1 MLNVLYQFNEKYVPF
16 AGTSIVSLLENNK
29 SVDDIT
35 IYVLCEDV
43 LPESKLKLKTQ
54 IDEYGRNSV
63 FIDAVSIIEKM
74 KKLGI
79 NDYRGSY
86 ATNIKMFV
94 TEFIPINVE
103 RLLYIDSDTII
114 CGNLGEVLEFD
125 MKGNPV
131 AMCQDS
137 LCKNHKKSV
146 GFSKEDKYFNG
157 GIMLFEMKEWR
168 ALHCTERIC
177 EHLKNDRSFYMAP
190 DQDLINIVL
199 KNQIAQ
205 LPISYNLQPIHLVYK
220 YSMYKL
226 MFGQPCYYS
235 EQEVEAAIQKPVIY
249 HTFRYLG
256 EFPWHKGNLHPN
268 TPMFDK
274 YLAISKWND
283 YEKVETERNDIV
295 FKIERMLYRMLPKGI
310 FILIFKACYEIF
322 LWKSNRD
329 AMVEKNNVRM

>member
-16 AGTSIVSLLENNK
+16 AGTSIISLLENNK
-29 SVDDIT
+29 SIDEIN
-35 IYVLCEDV
+35 IYILCEDV
-43 LPESKLKLKTQ
+43 QPQSRSRLKDQ
-54 IDEYGRNSV
+54 VDEYGRNAI
-63 FIDAVSIIEKM
+63 FIDASSIIDKM
-74 KKLGI
+74 KELGV

-94 TEFIPINVE
+94 TEFISSDVE
-103 RLLYIDSDTII
+103 RLLYIDSDTIV
-114 CGNLGEVLEFD
+114 CDDLSGVFEFD
-125 MKGNPV
+125 MQGMPV

-146 GFSKEDKYFNG
+146 GFSNEDKYFNG
-157 GIMLFEMKEWR
+157 GIMLFDMKKWR
-168 ALHCTERIC
+168 EEHCTERIC
-177 EHLKNDRSFYMAP
+177 EHLINDRSFYMAP

-199 KNQIAQ
+199 KNRIAE
-205 LPISYNLQPIHLVYK
+205 LPVNYNLQPIHLVYK
-220 YSMYKL
+220 YRTYKL

-235 EQEVEAAIQKPVIY
+235 EQEVEDAIQKPVIY

-256 EFPWHKGNLHPN
+256 EFPWHKNNLHPN

-274 YLAISKWND
+274 YLAISKWSD

-310 FILIFKACYEIF
+310 FILIFKACYELF
-322 LWKSNRD
+322 LWKSNKD
-329 AMVEKNNVRM
+329 AMVEKNNGRM